1 MSIVLGSNQYGKAE
15 THLVRVTRDTPRH
28 EIVDLNVTTAL
39 RGDFAA
45 AYLEG
50 DQSAVLPTDT
60 QKNTAYVWAKTH
72 PVEPIEQ
79 WGLSLAR
86 HFVDDVDPVE
96 GARIEI
102 ERFDW
107 NRVTVDGAEHD
118 HTWVR
123 SGQEIRTAA
132 ITVEAGTSHVVQGLK
147 DLVILKS
154 TGSAFKD
161 FLTDEYT
168 TLVPT
173 DDRVMAT
180 SLVAKWRVSGDDL
193 EGLDWNAMYAGVK
206 QAMVE
211 QFATVHSLALQQ
223 TLWHMGRA
231 ALEAYPQIAE
241 IRLAAPNKHHF
252 VVDFSAFGIENKGEV
267 FHADD
272 RPYGLIEATVVRDD
286 APAAGDAWRFSAG
299 LA

>member
-1 MSIVLGSNQYGKAE
+1 MAIVLGSHQYGKAE
-15 THLVRVTRDTPRH
+15 TRLVRIVRDTPRH

-72 PVEPIEQ
+72 AVDPIEE

-86 HFVDDVDPVE
+86 HFVEDVAPVD
-96 GARIEI
+96 GARIEL
-102 ERFDW
+102 ERYSWD
-107 NRVTVDGAEHD
+107 RALVEGQEHD

-123 SGQEIRTAA
+123 SAQEVRTAA
-132 ITVEAGTSHVVQGLK
+132 ITVDGTGSHVVQGLK
-147 DLVILKS
+147 DLVLLKS

-168 TLVPT
+168 TLAPT
-173 DDRVMAT
+173 EDRVMAT
-180 SLVAKWRVSGDDL
+180 SLVAKWRVSGGDID
-193 EGLDWNAMYAGVK
+193 GVDWNAMFGGVK
-206 QAMVE
+206 AVMLE
-211 QFATVHSLALQQ
+211 RFANLHSLALQQ
-223 TLWHMGRA
+223 TLWHMARA

-241 IRLAAPNKHHF
+241 MRLTAPNKHHF
-252 VVDFSAFGIENKGEV
+252 LVDFSRFGVDNAGEV

-272 RPYGLIEATVVRDD
+272 RPYGLIEATVLRDD

>member
-1 MSIVLGSNQYGKAE
+1 MAIVLGSNQYGKAE
-15 THLVRVTRDTPRH
+15 TRVVRIVRDTPRH

-39 RGDFAA
+39 RGDFSA

-50 DQSAVLPTDT
+50 DQSSVLPTDT
-60 QKNTAYVWAKTH
+60 QKNTAFVWAKTH
-72 PVEPIEQ
+72 PVDPVEE

-86 HFVDDVDPVE
+86 HFTDDVEPVE
-96 GARIEI
+96 SARIEI

-107 NRVTVDGAEHD
+107 TRVTVGGVEHD
-118 HTWVR
+118 HSWVR
-123 SGQEIRTAA
+123 SGQEVRTAA
-132 ITVEAGTSHVVQGLK
+132 ITVEAGAAHVVQGVK
-147 DLVILKS
+147 DLVLLKS

-168 TLVPT
+168 TLAPT

-180 SLVAKWRVSGDDL
+180 SLVAKWRVSGDDV
-193 EGLDWNAMYAGVK
+193 EGTDWNAMYAGVR
-206 QAMVE
+206 QAMLE

-231 ALEAYPQIAE
+231 ALEAHPRIAE

-252 VVDFSAFGIENKGEV
+252 VVDFTPFGVENSGEV
-267 FHADD
+267 FHAAD
-272 RPYGLIEATVVRDD
+272 RPYGLIEATVVREGG
-286 APAAGDAWRFSAG
+286 PEAGDAWRSSAG